1 MENDGS
7 QEKLH
12 SRRRGQISRGETVC
26 ISVENMKSAKA
37 VSKNFFAEIFRIAN
51 VNDRR
56 QRTVYELE
64 ELNRTPIDVQFYQEE
79 LTPVRTT
86 KRTV

>member
-1 MENDGS
+1 M
-7 QEKLH
+7 
-12 SRRRGQISRGETVC
+12 C